1 MSPRPY
7 QLGKRQEQIDQSRQR
22 MIAAARSLL
31 AEGDS
36 YRSFSVDAVA
46 KQADVA
52 KATIY
57 YQFGSKAGLLEAVC
71 DSIALAGGMSDLP
84 AAFNASNPREGLR
97 VLVGVFG
104 RFWAADRVVMRRLR
118 ALAALDAEVGGVI
131 ARRDERRHEALESL
145 VGPLRTDPADKP
157 SGDPEEL
164 VRALWMLTSFETFD
178 SLAGPD
184 RPLIEAT
191 ATVIR
196 LIDAA
201 LR

>member
-7 QLGKRQEQIDQSRQR
+7 QLGKRQEQVDQSRQR

-36 YRSFSVDAVA
+36 YRSFSVEAVA

-57 YQFGSKAGLLEAVC
+57 YQFGSKAGLLEGVC
-71 DSIALAGGMSDLP
+71 DSMALAGGMSDLL
-84 AAFNASNPREGLR
+84 AAFNAASPREGLR
-97 VLVGVFG
+97 ILVGVFG

-118 ALAALDAEVGGVI
+118 ALAALDPEVGGVI
-131 ARRDERRHEALESL
+131 ARRDQRRHEALEAI
-145 VGPLRTDPADKP
+145 VGPLYADPADNP
-157 SGDPEEL
+157 SSDPEEL
-164 VRALWMLTSFETFD
+164 VRALLMLTSFETFD
-178 SLAGPD
+178 ALAGAD

-191 ATVIR
+191 STVVR